1 LVQNND
7 QQIENM
13 RLVEFKETDRK
24 NLALKESRIQ
34 HAEDLIFWEGSRGA
48 SRAIQQLEQ
57 LTKSTQSLTI
67 KWDGS
72 PAVVFGR
79 NPNGEF
85 IFTDKSG
92 FVAKSYDGRA
102 TNPED
107 LKGAIMQRGKD
118 PAKRKAQAQYASKMA
133 SVFNTVSEAVPE
145 NFQGY
150 FVGDMLY
157 FSTPKKAGNQFVFK
171 PNVVEYRVDA
181 NSDLGQKIAQ
191 SQVGVVIHH
200 TLSESGKTLPIKDL
214 DMIQGSVL
222 AIPPTTVNKKE
233 SIQVKGLDQLKSL
246 VQNSGAEIDKLLNKN
261 KIAQMKLTDLPNI
274 LYTYTNSKV
283 DTGLTRLGEDFIQW
297 LQNSSVSAPKKAKIT
312 EYVKGNIKA
321 FSKLWILVG
330 GIMKVKDNIIKQLD
344 QAKGD
349 VTATING
356 KPGGEG
362 YVLGSPEGNI
372 KLVNR
377 SGFTRANRAIN
388 R

>member
-1 LVQNND
+1 
-7 QQIENM
+7 M
-13 RLVEFKETDRK
+13 RLVEFKEVDKK
-24 NLALKESRIQ
+24 NVALKESRIQ

-48 SRAIQQLEQ
+48 IRAIEQ
-57 LTKSTQSLTI
+57 LQSLSKSTQSLTI

-92 FVAKSYDGRA
+92 FVAKGYDGRA
-102 TNPED
+102 TNPAD
-107 LKGAIMQRGKD
+107 LKSAIAGRGKD

-133 SVFNTVSEAVPE
+133 SVFDTLQQAVPE

-157 FSTPKKAGNQFVFK
+157 FQTPKKSGNKFMFK
-171 PNVVEYRVDA
+171 PNVVEYAVNVNSDIGQQIA
-181 NSDLGQKIAQ
+181 NSK
-191 SQVGVVIHH
+191 VGVVIHH
-200 TLSESGKTLPIKDL
+200 TMTEDGKILPIKDL
-214 DMIQGSVL
+214 DMVQGSVL
-222 AIPPTTVNKKE
+222 AIPPTTLNKKDP
-233 SIQVKGLDQLKSL
+233 IQVKGLDQLKSL
-246 VQNSGAEIDKLLNKN
+246 VNNSGAEIDKLLNKN
-261 KIAQMKLTDLPNI
+261 KIAEMKLTDLPNI

-283 DTGLTRLGEDFIQW
+283 DTGLNKLGEDFLRW
-297 LQNSSVSAPKKAKIT
+297 LAASAVSQPKRIKIKEYVSA
-312 EYVKGNIKA
+312 NMKA

-330 GIMKVKDNIIKQLD
+330 GIMKVKDSIINQLD
-344 QAKGD
+344 QAQGD
-349 VTATING
+349 ITATING

-372 KLVNR
+372 KLVKR
-377 SGFTRANRAIN
+377 SGFTKANRAIN

>member
-1 LVQNND
+1 
-7 QQIENM
+7 M
-13 RLVEFKETDRK
+13 RLVEFKEVDKK
-24 NLALKESRIQ
+24 NVALKESRIQ

-48 SRAIQQLEQ
+48 IRAIEQ
-57 LTKSTQSLTI
+57 LQSLSKSTQSLTI

-92 FVAKSYDGRA
+92 FVAKGYDGRA
-102 TNPED
+102 TNSAD
-107 LKGAIMQRGKD
+107 LKSAIVGRGKD
-118 PAKRKAQAQYASKMA
+118 PTKKKAQAQYASKMA
-133 SVFNTVSEAVPE
+133 SVFDTVQQAVPE

-157 FSTPKKAGNQFVFK
+157 FQTPKKAGDKFIFK
-171 PNVVEYRVDA
+171 PNVVQYAVDVNSEIGQQIA
-181 NSDLGQKIAQ
+181 NS
-191 SQVGVVIHH
+191 SVGVVVHH
-200 TLSESGKTLPIKDL
+200 KMTEDGKVLPINDL

-222 AIPPTTVNKKE
+222 AIPPTTLNKKDP
-233 SIQVKGLDQLKSL
+233 IQVKGLDQLKSL
-246 VQNSGAEIDKLLNKN
+246 VSNSGAEIDKLLNKN
-261 KIAQMKLTDLPNI
+261 KIAEMKLTDLPNI

-283 DTGLTRLGEDFIQW
+283 DTGLNRLGEDFLRW
-297 LQNSSVSAPKKAKIT
+297 LAASAVSQPKRIKIK
-312 EYVKGNIKA
+312 EYVTANIQA

-330 GIMKVKDNIIKQLD
+330 GIMKVKDSIINQLD
-344 QAKGD
+344 QAQGD
-349 VTATING
+349 ITATING

-372 KLVNR
+372 KLVKR
-377 SGFTRANRAIN
+377 SGFTKANRAIN

>member
-1 LVQNND
+1 
-7 QQIENM
+7 M
-13 RLVEFKETDRK
+13 RLVEFKEVDKK
-24 NLALKESRIQ
+24 NVALKESRIQ

-48 SRAIQQLEQ
+48 IRAIEQ
-57 LTKSTQSLTI
+57 LQSLSKSTQSLTI

-92 FVAKSYDGRA
+92 FVAKGYDGRA
-102 TNPED
+102 TNPAD
-107 LKGAIMQRGKD
+107 LKSAIAGRGKD

-133 SVFNTVSEAVPE
+133 SVFDTLQQAVPE

-157 FSTPKKAGNQFVFK
+157 FQTPKKLGDKFMFK
-171 PNVVEYRVDA
+171 PNVVEYAVNVNSDIGQQIA
-181 NSDLGQKIAQ
+181 NSK
-191 SQVGVVIHH
+191 VGVVIHH
-200 TLSESGKTLPIKDL
+200 TMTEDGKILPIKDL
-214 DMIQGSVL
+214 DMVQGSVL
-222 AIPPTTVNKKE
+222 AIPPTTLNKKDP
-233 SIQVKGLDQLKSL
+233 IQVKGLDQLKSL
-246 VQNSGAEIDKLLNKN
+246 VNNSGAEIDKLLNKN
-261 KIAQMKLTDLPNI
+261 KIAEMKLTDLPNI

-283 DTGLTRLGEDFIQW
+283 DTGLNKLGEDFLRW
-297 LQNSSVSAPKKAKIT
+297 LAASAVSQPKRIKIK
-312 EYVKGNIKA
+312 EYVTANMKA

-330 GIMKVKDNIIKQLD
+330 GIMKVKDSIINQLD
-344 QAKGD
+344 QAQGD
-349 VTATING
+349 ITATING

-372 KLVNR
+372 KLVKR
-377 SGFTRANRAIN
+377 SGFTKANRAIN

>member
-1 LVQNND
+1 
-7 QQIENM
+7 M
-13 RLVEFKETDRK
+13 RLVEFKETDKK

-34 HAEDLIFWEGSRGA
+34 HAEDLIFWEGSKGA
-48 SRAIQQLEQ
+48 IRAIQQLEQ

-85 IFTDKSG
+85 IFTDKAG

-233 SIQVKGLDQLKSL
+233 SVQVKGLDQLKSL
-246 VQNSGAEIDKLLNKN
+246 LSNSGAEIDKLLNKN

-349 VTATING
+349 VTASING

>member
-1 LVQNND
+1 
-7 QQIENM
+7 M
-13 RLVEFKETDRK
+13 RLVEFKEVDKK
-24 NLALKESRIQ
+24 NVALKESRIQ

-48 SRAIQQLEQ
+48 IRAIEQ
-57 LTKSTQSLTI
+57 LQSLSKSTQSLTI

-92 FVAKSYDGRA
+92 FVAKGYDGRA
-102 TNPED
+102 TNPAD
-107 LKGAIMQRGKD
+107 LKSAIAGRGKD

-133 SVFNTVSEAVPE
+133 SVFDTLQQAVPE

-157 FSTPKKAGNQFVFK
+157 FQTPKKSGDKFMFK
-171 PNVVEYRVDA
+171 PNVVEYAVNVNSDIGQQIA
-181 NSDLGQKIAQ
+181 NSK
-191 SQVGVVIHH
+191 VGVVIHH
-200 TLSESGKTLPIKDL
+200 TMTEDGKILPIKDL
-214 DMIQGSVL
+214 DMVQGSVL
-222 AIPPTTVNKKE
+222 AIPPTTLNKKDP
-233 SIQVKGLDQLKSL
+233 IQVKGLDQLKSL
-246 VQNSGAEIDKLLNKN
+246 VNNSGAEIDKLLNKN
-261 KIAQMKLTDLPNI
+261 KIAEMKLTDLPNI

-283 DTGLTRLGEDFIQW
+283 DTGLNILGEDFLRW
-297 LQNSSVSAPKKAKIT
+297 LAASAVSQPKRIKIKEYVSA
-312 EYVKGNIKA
+312 NMKA

-330 GIMKVKDNIIKQLD
+330 GIMKVKDSIINQLD
-344 QAKGD
+344 QAQGD
-349 VTATING
+349 ITATING

-372 KLVNR
+372 KLVKR
-377 SGFTRANRAIN
+377 SGFTKANRAIN

>member
-1 LVQNND
+1 
-7 QQIENM
+7 M

-34 HAEDLIFWEGSRGA
+34 HAEDLIFWEGSKGA
-48 SRAIQQLEQ
+48 VRAIQQLEQ
-57 LTKSTQSLTI
+57 LSKSTQSLTI

-85 IFTDKSG
+85 IFTDKAG

-102 TNPED
+102 TNPDD
-107 LKGAIMQRGKD
+107 LKGAIMARGKD
-118 PAKRKAQAQYASKMA
+118 PAKKKAQAQYASKMA

-157 FSTPKKAGNQFVFK
+157 FDTPKKAGKQFVFK

-181 NSDLGQKIAQ
+181 GSELGQKIGQ
-191 SQVGVVIHH
+191 SKVGVVIHH
-200 TLSESGKTLPIKDL
+200 TMTEDGKILPIKDL
-214 DMIQGSVL
+214 GMIQGSVL

-233 SIQVKGLDQLKSL
+233 FIQVKGLDQLKSL
-246 VQNSGAEIDKLLNKN
+246 LSNSGAEIDKLLDKN
-261 KIAQMKLTDLPNI
+261 KLAQMKLEDLSNI

-283 DTGLTRLGEDFIQW
+283 DTGLNRLGEDFVTW
-297 LQNSSVSAPKKAKIT
+297 LQNSAVSNPKKVKIT
-312 EYVKGNIKA
+312 EYVKNNMKA
-321 FSKLWILVG
+321 FSKLWIMVG
-330 GIMKVKDNIIKQLD
+330 GIMKVKDSIIKQLD
-344 QAKGD
+344 TAQGD
-349 VTATING
+349 VIATING

-377 SGFTRANRAIN
+377 SGFTKDNRAIN

>member
-1 LVQNND
+1 
-7 QQIENM
+7 M
-13 RLVEFKETDRK
+13 RLVEFKEVDKKTV
-24 NLALKESRIQ
+24 ALKESRIQ

-48 SRAIQQLEQ
+48 IRAIEQ
-57 LTKSTQSLTI
+57 LQSLSKSTQSLTI

-92 FVAKSYDGRA
+92 FVAKGYDGRA
-102 TNPED
+102 TNPAD
-107 LKGAIMQRGKD
+107 LKSAIAGRGKD

-133 SVFNTVSEAVPE
+133 SVFDTLQQAVPE

-157 FSTPKKAGNQFVFK
+157 FQTPKKSGDKFMFK
-171 PNVVEYRVDA
+171 PNVVEYAVNVNSDIGQQIA
-181 NSDLGQKIAQ
+181 NSK
-191 SQVGVVIHH
+191 VGVVIHH
-200 TLSESGKTLPIKDL
+200 TMTEDGKILPIKDL
-214 DMIQGSVL
+214 DMVQGSVL
-222 AIPPTTVNKKE
+222 AIPPTTLNKKDP
-233 SIQVKGLDQLKSL
+233 IQVKGLDQLKSL
-246 VQNSGAEIDKLLNKN
+246 VNNSGAEIDKLLNKN
-261 KIAQMKLTDLPNI
+261 KIAEMKLTDLPNI

-283 DTGLTRLGEDFIQW
+283 DTGLNKLGEDFLRW
-297 LQNSSVSAPKKAKIT
+297 LAASAVSQPKRIKIKEYVSA
-312 EYVKGNIKA
+312 NMKA

-330 GIMKVKDNIIKQLD
+330 GIMKVKDSIINQLD
-344 QAKGD
+344 QAQGD
-349 VTATING
+349 ITATING

-372 KLVNR
+372 KLVKR
-377 SGFTRANRAIN
+377 SGFTKANRAIN

>member
-1 LVQNND
+1 
-7 QQIENM
+7 M
-13 RLVEFKETDRK
+13 RLVEFKETDKK

-34 HAEDLIFWEGSRGA
+34 HAEDLIFWEGSKGA
-48 SRAIQQLEQ
+48 IRAIQQLEQ

-85 IFTDKSG
+85 IFTDKAG

-133 SVFNTVSEAVPE
+133 SVFNTMSEAVPE

-233 SIQVKGLDQLKSL
+233 SVQVKGLDQLKSL
-246 VQNSGAEIDKLLNKN
+246 LSNSGAEIDKLLNKN
-261 KIAQMKLTDLPNI
+261 KLAQMKLTDLPNI

-297 LQNSSVSAPKKAKIT
+297 LQNSSVSEPKKAKIT

-349 VTATING
+349 VTASING

>member
-1 LVQNND
+1 
-7 QQIENM
+7 M
-13 RLVEFKETDRK
+13 RLVEFKQVDKK
-24 NLALKESRIQ
+24 NVALKESRIQ

-48 SRAIQQLEQ
+48 IRAIEQ
-57 LTKSTQSLTI
+57 LQSLSKSTQSLTI

-92 FVAKSYDGRA
+92 FVAKGYDGRA
-102 TNPED
+102 TNPAD
-107 LKGAIMQRGKD
+107 LKSAIAGRGKD

-133 SVFNTVSEAVPE
+133 SVFDTLQQAVPE

-157 FSTPKKAGNQFVFK
+157 FQTPKKSGDKFMFK
-171 PNVVEYRVDA
+171 PNVVEYAVNVNSDIGQQIA
-181 NSDLGQKIAQ
+181 NSK
-191 SQVGVVIHH
+191 VGVVIHH
-200 TLSESGKTLPIKDL
+200 TMTEDGKILPIKDL
-214 DMIQGSVL
+214 DMVQGSVL
-222 AIPPTTVNKKE
+222 AIPPTTLNKKDP
-233 SIQVKGLDQLKSL
+233 IQVKGLDQLKSL
-246 VQNSGAEIDKLLNKN
+246 VNNSGAEIDKLLNKN
-261 KIAQMKLTDLPNI
+261 KIAEMKLTDLPNI

-283 DTGLTRLGEDFIQW
+283 DTGLNKIGEDFLRW
-297 LQNSSVSAPKKAKIT
+297 LAASAVSQPKRIKIK
-312 EYVKGNIKA
+312 EYVTANMKA

-330 GIMKVKDNIIKQLD
+330 GIMKVKDSIINQLD
-344 QAKGD
+344 QAQGD
-349 VTATING
+349 ITATING

-372 KLVNR
+372 KLVKR
-377 SGFTRANRAIN
+377 SGFTKANRAIN

>member
-1 LVQNND
+1 
-7 QQIENM
+7 M
-13 RLVEFKETDRK
+13 RLVEFKEVDKK
-24 NLALKESRIQ
+24 NVALKESRIQ

-48 SRAIQQLEQ
+48 IRAIEQ
-57 LTKSTQSLTI
+57 LQSLSKSTQSLTI

-92 FVAKSYDGRA
+92 FVAKGYDGRA
-102 TNPED
+102 TNPAD
-107 LKGAIMQRGKD
+107 LKSAIAGRGKD

-133 SVFNTVSEAVPE
+133 SVFDTLQQAVPE

-157 FSTPKKAGNQFVFK
+157 FQTPKKSGDKFMFK
-171 PNVVEYRVDA
+171 PNVVEYAVNVNSDIGQQIA
-181 NSDLGQKIAQ
+181 NSK
-191 SQVGVVIHH
+191 VGVVIHH
-200 TLSESGKTLPIKDL
+200 TMTEDGKILPIKDL
-214 DMIQGSVL
+214 DMVQGSVL
-222 AIPPTTVNKKE
+222 AIPPTTLNKKDP
-233 SIQVKGLDQLKSL
+233 IQVKGLDQLKSL
-246 VQNSGAEIDKLLNKN
+246 VNNSGAEIDKLLNKN
-261 KIAQMKLTDLPNI
+261 KIAEMKLTDLPNI

-283 DTGLTRLGEDFIQW
+283 DTGLNKLGEDFLRW
-297 LQNSSVSAPKKAKIT
+297 LAASAVSQPKRIKIKEYVSA
-312 EYVKGNIKA
+312 NMKA

-330 GIMKVKDNIIKQLD
+330 GIMKVKDSIINQLD
-344 QAKGD
+344 QAQGD
-349 VTATING
+349 ITATING

-372 KLVNR
+372 KLVKR
-377 SGFTRANRAIN
+377 SGFTKANRAIN

>member
-1 LVQNND
+1 
-7 QQIENM
+7 M

-34 HAEDLIFWEGSRGA
+34 HAEDLIFWEGSKGA
-48 SRAIQQLEQ
+48 VRAIQQLEQ
-57 LTKSTQSLTI
+57 LSKSTQSLTI

-85 IFTDKSG
+85 IFTDKAG

-102 TNPED
+102 TNPDD
-107 LKGAIMQRGKD
+107 LKGAIMARGKD
-118 PAKRKAQAQYASKMA
+118 PAKKKAQAQYASKMA

-157 FSTPKKAGNQFVFK
+157 FNTPKKAGKQFVFK

-181 NSDLGQKIAQ
+181 GSELGQKIGQ
-191 SQVGVVIHH
+191 SKVGVVIHH
-200 TLSESGKTLPIKDL
+200 TMTEDGKILPIKDL
-214 DMIQGSVL
+214 GMIQGSVL

-246 VQNSGAEIDKLLNKN
+246 LSNSGAEIDKLLDKN
-261 KIAQMKLTDLPNI
+261 KLAQMKLTDLSNI

-283 DTGLTRLGEDFIQW
+283 DTGLNRLGEDFVTW
-297 LQNSSVSAPKKAKIT
+297 LQNSAVSNPKKVKIT
-312 EYVKGNIKA
+312 EYVKNNMKA
-321 FSKLWILVG
+321 FSKLWIMVG
-330 GIMKVKDNIIKQLD
+330 GIMKVKDSIIKQLD
-344 QAKGD
+344 TAQGD
-349 VTATING
+349 VIATING

-377 SGFTRANRAIN
+377 SGFTKANRAIN